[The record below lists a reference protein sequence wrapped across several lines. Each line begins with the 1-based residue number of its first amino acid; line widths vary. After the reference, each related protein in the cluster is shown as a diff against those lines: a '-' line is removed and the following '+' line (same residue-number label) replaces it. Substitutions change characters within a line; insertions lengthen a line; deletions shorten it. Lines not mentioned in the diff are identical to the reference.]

1 MSVLIYN
8 SIMYNPFSLKDKIV
22 LVTGASSGIGRSI
35 AIECSRMG
43 AKVILTAR
51 NKERLEETLHQ
62 MENQQLHDIVLGDLS
77 VEDDLSGIVN
87 FVSEPLDGVVQC
99 AGFTIPKPFQFLS
112 EKDMEGVMK
121 VNFMAPALLTR
132 QLLKKKKFKRGS
144 SIVFISS
151 ISGVWVS
158 SIGGSIYSASK
169 GAVNGLVK
177 GLAIELSSK
186 SIRVNT
192 INPGMINT
200 HIFDGGEISEE
211 QLKEDM
217 KHYPLRRYGEPEE
230 VAYAAVYL
238 LSDASRWMTGSNIL
252 IDGGYTLL

>member
-1 MSVLIYN
+1 MSFLDN
-8 SIMYNPFSLKDKIV
+8 YNPFSLKGKSI

-43 AKVILTAR
+43 AKVLLTAR
-51 NKERLEETLHQ
+51 NKERLGETLNQ
-62 MENQQLHDIVLGDLS
+62 MENQVQHKMILGDLS
-77 VEDDLSGIVN
+77 MGEDLSKIVDV
-87 FVSEPLDGVVQC
+87 VSEPLDGLVQC

-112 EKDMEGVMK
+112 EKDMDGVMG
-121 VNFMAPALLTR
+121 VNFKAPALLTQ
-132 QLLKKKKFKRGS
+132 QLLKKKKLKKGC

-158 SIGGSIYSASK
+158 SVGGSLYSASK
-169 GAVNGLVK
+169 GAVNGIMK
-177 GLAIELSSK
+177 GMAIELAAK
-186 SIRVNT
+186 SIRVNS

-200 HIFDGGEISEE
+200 HIFDSGEITEE
-211 QLKEDM
+211 QLKEDV
-217 KHYPLRRYGEPEE
+217 KHYPLGRYGEPED

-238 LSDASRWMTGSNIL
+238 LSEASRWMTGSNIL